1 MANRREI
8 RMLLVVGGL
17 ALLVGGVGLFL
28 GFHSNRLT
36 LHPSKYALAP
46 PNGPIVYKM
55 HSIRSD
61 PGRVRFEW
69 AEVPGASFY
78 HVTVFTA
85 GGDSLF
91 AGPEITRSYWTIT
104 PAFASYLKPQTTY
117 HWRLTIRM
125 VDGTRKVSDP
135 ASFATE

>member
-1 MANRREI
+1 MANSREI
-8 RMLLVVGGL
+8 RTLVVVGAL
-17 ALLVGGVGLFL
+17 ALLVGSVGLFL

-36 LHPSKYALAP
+36 LRASKYTLAP
-46 PNGPIVYKM
+46 PNGPIVYRM
-55 HSIRSD
+55 RSIRSD

-85 GGDSLF
+85 GNDSLF
-91 AGPEITRSYWTIT
+91 TGPEITRPYWTIT
-104 PAFASYLKPQTTY
+104 PEFEGYLKPQTTY

>member
-8 RMLLVVGGL
+8 RSLVVVGAL
-17 ALLVGGVGLFL
+17 ALLVGSVGLFL

-36 LHPSKYALAP
+36 LHPSKYPLAP

-69 AEVPGASFY
+69 APVQGATFY

-85 GGDSLF
+85 AGDSLF
-91 AGPEITRSYWTIT
+91 TGPDITRPYWTVT
-104 PAFASYLKPQTTY
+104 PRYAGYLKAQTTY